1 MTLPEALE
9 QVCAVLGSASPS
21 VADVEQAARK
31 AGFGDARVVATDDGI
46 LSHAD
51 LGLAEPVP
59 VAVLRE
65 AFGEPTE
72 PPRLHYDRP
81 RSLIFRLATCAVI
94 ARVADADA
102 DEASEITVRRDV

>member
-1 MTLPEALE
+1 
-9 QVCAVLGSASPS
+9 
-21 VADVEQAARK
+21 
-31 AGFGDARVVATDDGI
+31 
-46 LSHAD
+46 
-51 LGLAEPVP
+51 
-59 VAVLRE
+59 VLRE
-65 AFGEPTE
+65 AFCQPAE